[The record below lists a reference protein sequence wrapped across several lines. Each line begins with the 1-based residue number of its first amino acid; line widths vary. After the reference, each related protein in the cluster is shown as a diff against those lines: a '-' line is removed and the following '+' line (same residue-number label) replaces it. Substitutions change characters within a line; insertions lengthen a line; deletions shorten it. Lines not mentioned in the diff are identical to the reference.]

1 MFIFNELKTN
11 SKFLLT
17 SLSYFRELVVVV
29 YKGAVYYLDVD
40 NLSTGRSGWQT
51 LPVLDTDVDWKSA
64 KVGMDQDTL
73 IVTGGKRG

>member
-1 MFIFNELKTN
+1 M
-11 SKFLLT
+11 
-17 SLSYFRELVVVV
+17 VVV

-73 IVTGGKRG
+73 IVTGGTRG